1 MKGKR
6 GFTKAIPQKGLKNA
20 FCIKKRI
27 MRSFYLL
34 MLCMLLA
41 AFSTKALSPVHGFV
55 ENKGQWSPDLHF
67 QSKSQQLQLSLTS
80 NGLHYFFPNK
90 AGTYRLDLKLIG
102 SRKDVKPE
110 AFEPLAYYE
119 NHLVSQKSVQ
129 TKAYKGVRYPQV
141 YPGIDWVVF
150 YDEQGQLKYEF
161 HLAPGANPALIKFT
175 YNGGKSTFI
184 NNEGAI
190 IVQGPHGELQE
201 AAPVSWLAES
211 GQAVSSAFKVNRQ
224 NEISFDLGQYDAKQH
239 LVIDPLV
246 SWITLVGGNGNYEAV
261 TAVFVH
267 QATQVQYVCGYTN
280 STNMATTGA
289 HQTNNTDT
297 AGFVAA
303 YNVQGQKLWT
313 TYLGGTQRTELRG
326 ITGSQ
331 TGTIELYVAGFTNA
345 SSGIA
350 SGARHQATLNAMFDG
365 VLARFD
371 SSGAIVWSTYYGGSS
386 DDFINGLAYLE
397 ATRTIAAAGGT
408 NSNNGISTLSV
419 LRSTKI
425 ASDGTDGFVGIFN
438 NIGDRL
444 RATYVGG
451 AANEEIRGIAVDES
465 LLYIAG
471 WASQPTSN
479 YLGGSGFQPAF
490 AGQIDG
496 FVQALNHGLQQRFW
510 GTYVGG
516 SGIDEV
522 NAIAVNA
529 TTVFIGGLTW
539 SSNNISTPNSAQPS
553 RFNAMDGFLMSLS
566 KNFGDRNW
574 GTYFGGLGAE
584 SIQAIALLP
593 NNNGV
598 VVGGY
603 TSSANLALNGFQNN
617 LEGTQNAFVSRYSN
631 VTGARQYTSYLG
643 TGNNETINGIAIRNN
658 GERIVIGGRTNG
670 GGLATAGADRTQAD
684 GQEGFLATISEPVFG
699 ITGYAPGINSLC
711 PRNPFGYRIYLGPQF
726 NVGDTVVV
734 DLVYISGVSRRVDT
748 IVFSQAD
755 TLTRFFTL
763 PAGVYPSPARLR
775 PFLLRGLQAGNW
787 FPNNNASQG
796 FPIRERVRIA
806 TQPTVSSN
814 LACSPT
820 TVSMFVTVAS
830 GGVGP
835 YNFIWLKGDS
845 LVFQSTTTSTLT
857 LNGTSSAINGTYRAV
872 VTSGCGSDTS
882 VAVVV
887 NVPEPPRFTRQAT
900 ASRQLCLNE
909 PFVLKALSQTNFDS
923 IVFFRG
929 NQRVQGGLVDSFVI
943 TNVTAGNVGNYW
955 YRIHNRCGQV
965 NADTVQL
972 SLAPALA
979 FTTQPSGSRTYCLGS
994 PLSLTA
1000 QLNITPANFRWFK
1013 NGQMISGATTSGLSF
1028 TSLAFSDSGRYV
1040 LQAFTACDTITSDTV
1055 TIGVSNPINFM
1066 GSILGATQ
1074 LCAGANGSLL
1084 QAIQGSI
1091 AAAQFSW
1098 FKNGQLVPAQTGRVY
1113 NFTNFSAS
1121 DTGTYVLRMIT
1132 PCDTLFS
1139 DTVRM
1144 QLLPTA
1150 QLVNAPQV
1158 RPAYCVGSTV
1168 SIALSA
1174 RNAGVQ
1180 WFKDGQQV
1188 PPAQLTVDSA
1198 LTFSSIAF
1206 SDTGRYHA
1214 LLIGGCDTLSTD
1226 TFSINVVNTPLV
1238 TLQPQGGSYCL
1249 GSQVASM
1256 PSLQNLSSGTYQWFK
1271 NGQAVAGA
1279 TSRTLFFNSFAA
1291 ADTGRYVLRI
1301 ASACDTSFTDTVQ
1314 LNLLAPVQIRRQLVQ
1329 PAATCAASPLQL
1341 RFTATNASIQ
1351 WYRNGQQVPPSNV
1364 PDSFLVISSSDTGM
1378 YHALAVGVCGTISSD
1393 TIQIRPL
1400 AAPII
1405 TQQPVGGAFCQGT
1418 NVILQPAIQY
1428 AGQLSYQWF
1437 QNGLS
1442 MGNRNTLQLNLL
1454 SMGSN
1459 FSGDFVLR
1467 AISNCGDTVFTNP
1480 VQLTNIWVPNITT
1493 QSAPVVTV
1501 CAGDSTNL
1509 QVTMTNPSNLS
1520 FQWFKN
1526 GQAISGA
1533 NSNQLSISN
1542 ASAVD
1547 TGLYRCIVT
1556 NQCASDTSEFIR
1568 VVLSTRPLIT
1578 SQPRLLN
1585 GCWSPTG
1592 NPVVRATVSGDVQQY
1607 RWLVGGQP
1615 VTANADSIIFRNV
1628 AANFQVQV
1636 QLIAIGSCGNDTSQL
1651 VNIAVSQPF
1660 QITAQPS
1667 PMNRVCVGG
1676 SLPLT
1681 VVTNPASSLNYQWFF
1696 NGQALTGATA
1706 ATLNLNNISASDTGS
1721 YYCIV
1726 SNSCLTDTT
1735 QTTRVIFESAVLITQ
1750 EPSPFNRVCVGDSLP
1765 LTVVAAGAS
1774 ILNYQ
1779 WFLNGQVLTGA
1790 TAATLN
1796 LNNISA
1802 SDTGNYHCIVSN
1814 SCFADTTLIA
1824 RVIFEN
1830 PVIITQQPQ
1839 SASVCVAP
1847 NSSFIVRASSQG
1859 PIMLRQ
1865 WLVNGAP
1872 LGVNGD
1878 TLAIST
1884 SIPGV
1889 TQLRLVVY
1897 GPCGNDTSQV
1907 ATITVLANS
1916 SSQINASVCAG
1927 DVYAFFGQQ
1936 LAVAGTY
1943 NATIPN
1949 AAGCDSTITLQ
1960 LAVNPSP
1967 QPTISQQGFVLS
1979 TDSFATYQWQLNG
1992 VDLPGATFRSLTAA
2006 ANGTYR
2012 VRVTDSLQCSGES
2025 ANYTLTGVSVKELH
2039 TINWQ
2044 LYPVP
2049 AKDWLKIEL
2058 DGQTTTINAQIRNS
2072 HGQLVQNLQLEN
2084 GSNTIDIS
2092 SLADG
2097 LYFIE
2102 CEGMVKRFIKQH

>member
-1 MKGKR
+1 MR
-6 GFTKAIPQKGLKNA
+6 ALYLITLSLLFTILSAKA
-20 FCIKKRI
+20 
-27 MRSFYLL
+27 
-34 MLCMLLA
+34 MLPA
-41 AFSTKALSPVHGFV
+41 HGFV
-55 ENKGQWSPDLHF
+55 ENKGQWPSDLHF
-67 QSKSQQLQLSLTS
+67 KSKNQQIELSLT
-80 NGLHYFFPNK
+80 NKGLHYFFPNK
-90 AGTYRLDLKLIG
+90 KGNYRVDLTLLG
-102 SRKDVKPE
+102 SRKDATPE
-110 AFEPLAYYE
+110 PFQPVAYHENFVVGGSSLKASAF
-119 NHLVSQKSVQ
+119 Q
-129 TKAYKGVRYPQV
+129 GVRYKEV
-141 YPGIDWVVF
+141 YPGIDWLIF
-150 YDEQGQLKYEF
+150 YDDSGNVKYEF
-161 HLAPGANPALIKFT
+161 HLAPGANPDQIKFT
-175 YNGGKSTFI
+175 YSGGEATLINKNG
-184 NNEGAI
+184 AL
-190 IVQGPHGELQE
+190 IVQGPHGELRE
-201 AAPVSWLAES
+201 AAPVSWLSES
-211 GQAVSSAFKVNRQ
+211 GQSVSSQFKINANQ
-224 NEISFDLGQYDAKQH
+224 EISFDLGKYDLQQS
-239 LVIDPLV
+239 LIIDPLV
-246 SWITLVGGNGNYEAV
+246 SWLTLVGGNGNYEAV

-267 QATQVQYVCGYTN
+267 EATQVQFVCGYTN
-280 STNMATTGA
+280 STNMATSGA
-289 HQTNNTDT
+289 HQTSNTDT
-297 AGFVAA
+297 AGFIAA
-303 YNVQGQKLWT
+303 YNAQGQKLWT

-331 TGTIELYVAGFTNA
+331 TGNMELYVAGFTNS

-350 SGARHQATLNAMFDG
+350 IGARHQANLNAMFDG

-371 SSGAIVWSTYYGGSS
+371 SSGTIVWSTYFGGSS
-386 DDFINGLAYLE
+386 DDFINGLAYIE
-397 ATRTIAAAGGT
+397 ASRTVAAVGGT
-408 NSNNGISTLSV
+408 NSVNGISTLAV
-419 LRSTKI
+419 LRATKI
-425 ASDGTDGFVGIFN
+425 AADGTDGFVGIFN

-451 AANEEIRGIAVDES
+451 AANEEIRAIAADES
-465 LLYIAG
+465 LLYIGG
-471 WASQPTSN
+471 WATQPASN

-617 LEGTQNAFVSRYSN
+617 LVGTQNAFVSRYST

-699 ITGYAPGINSLC
+699 ITGYAPGVNSIC
-711 PRNPFGYRIYLGPQF
+711 PGNPFGYRIYLGPQF

-763 PAGVYPSPARLR
+763 PAGLYPSPARLR
-775 PFLLRGLQAGNW
+775 PFLLNGLQAGNW
-787 FPNNNASQG
+787 FPSINPSLG

-820 TVSMFVTVAS
+820 SVSMFVTIAS

-835 YNFIWLKGDS
+835 YSFVWLKGDS
-845 LVFQSTTTSTLT
+845 VVFQSTTTSTLT

-872 VTSGCGSDTS
+872 VTSGCGNDTS

-887 NVPEPPRFTRQAT
+887 NVPEPPRFTRQT
-900 ASRQLCLNE
+900 IASNQVCINDR
-909 PFVLKALSQTNFDS
+909 FVLRALSQANYDS

-929 NQRVQGGLVDSFVI
+929 NQRVQGGQIDSFVI
-943 TNVTAGNVGNYW
+943 ANVTAGNVGNYW

-979 FTTQPSGSRTYCLGS
+979 FTTQPSGSRTYCVGS
-994 PLSLTA
+994 PLSINA
-1000 QLNITPANFRWFK
+1000 QLNIAQANFRWFK
-1013 NGQMISGATTSGLSF
+1013 NGQLIPGATSANLNI

-1040 LQAFTACDTITSDTV
+1040 LQAFNSCDTLTSDTV
-1055 TIGVSNPINFM
+1055 AVAVTNPINFM
-1066 GSILGATQ
+1066 GSISGASD
-1074 LCAGANGSLL
+1074 LCAGATGSLL
-1084 QAIQGSI
+1084 QGIQGSI

-1098 FKNGQLVPAQTGRVY
+1098 FKNGQLVPGETRRVL
-1113 NFTNFSAS
+1113 NFSNFSTA

-1150 QLVNAPQV
+1150 QLVNAPQL
-1158 RPAYCVGSTV
+1158 RPAYCVGSAV
-1168 SIALSA
+1168 SIPLSA

-1180 WFKDGQQV
+1180 WFKNGQQI
-1188 PPAQLTVDSA
+1188 PPAQLTIDTA

-1214 LLIGGCDTLSTD
+1214 LLIGACDTLSTD
-1226 TFSINVVNTPLV
+1226 TFSINVVNTPIV
-1238 TLQPQGGSYCL
+1238 TLQPQGGSFCE
-1249 GSQVASM
+1249 GSQAASM

-1314 LNLLAPVQIRRQLVQ
+1314 FDLLAPIQIRRQLVT
-1329 PAATCAASPLQL
+1329 PAVTCAASPLQL

-1351 WYRNGQQVPPSNV
+1351 WYRNGQQIPASNL

-1393 TIQIRPL
+1393 TIQVRPL
-1400 AAPII
+1400 AAPVF
-1405 TQQPVGGAFCQGT
+1405 TQQPVGGTFCQGA
-1418 NVILQPAIQY
+1418 NVILQPMIQY

-1437 QNGLS
+1437 QNGMPMPTRNSLALNIPA
-1442 MGNRNTLQLNLL
+1442 MWGNFNGQFNLQ
-1454 SMGSN
+1454 
-1459 FSGDFVLR
+1459 
-1467 AISNCGDTVFTNP
+1467 AISSCGDTIYSDT
-1480 VQLTNIWVPNITT
+1480 VQLINVWNPEIVA
-1493 QSAPVVTV
+1493 QSDSLVNV

-1509 QVTMTNPSNLS
+1509 QITTNNATNLS

-1526 GQAISGA
+1526 GQLIGGA

-1547 TGLYRCIVT
+1547 TGLYRCIVS
-1556 NQCASDTSEFIR
+1556 NQCASDTSAFIR
-1568 VVLSTRPLIT
+1568 VVLRTRPLIT
-1578 SQPRLLN
+1578 SQPTLLN

-1628 AANFQVQV
+1628 PATFQAQV

-1651 VNIAVSQPF
+1651 VNIALSQPF
-1660 QITAQPS
+1660 QITTQPS
-1667 PMNRVCVGG
+1667 PVIPVCLG
-1676 SLPLT
+1676 SNLPLT
-1681 VVTNPASSLNYQWFF
+1681 VGTNTASSLNYQWFF

-1726 SNSCLTDTT
+1726 SNSCLTLTT
-1735 QTTRVIFESAVLITQ
+1735 QTTRVTFESAVLITQ
-1750 EPSPFNRVCVGDSLP
+1750 EPSPFNRVCIGDSLP

-1774 ILNYQ
+1774 SLNYQ

-1796 LNNISA
+1796 LSNISA
-1802 SDTGNYHCIVSN
+1802 SDTGSYYCIVSN
-1814 SCFADTTLIA
+1814 SCFADTTQIG

-1830 PVIITQQPQ
+1830 PVIITQQPL
-1839 SASVCVAP
+1839 SASVCAAP

-1878 TLAIST
+1878 TLAVST

-2012 VRVTDSLQCSGES
+2012 VRVTDSLQCLGES

-2058 DGQTTTINAQIRNS
+2058 DGQTTTVNAQIRNS

>member
-1 MKGKR
+1 
-6 GFTKAIPQKGLKNA
+6 
-20 FCIKKRI
+20 

-150 YDEQGQLKYEF
+150 YDKQGQLKYEF

-175 YNGGKSTFI
+175 YDGGKSTFI
-184 NNEGAI
+184 NNEGAL

-211 GQAVSSAFKVNRQ
+211 GQAVGSAFKVNRQ

-246 SWITLVGGNGNYEAV
+246 SWLTLVGGNGSYEDV
-261 TAVFVH
+261 TGVYVNE
-267 QATQVQYVCGYTN
+267 ATQIRYVCGYTN
-280 STNMATTGA
+280 STDMATAGV
-289 HQTNNTDT
+289 HQTSNTDT

-303 YNVQGQKLWT
+303 YNALGQKLWT
-313 TYLGGTQRTELRG
+313 SYLGGNRRTELRG
-326 ITGSQ
+326 IIGKTSPVF
-331 TGTIELYVAGFTNA
+331 ELYVVGITNA
-345 SSGIA
+345 TSGIA
-350 SGARHQATLNAMFDG
+350 SSQAFQTVNNGKLDG
-365 VLARFD
+365 VIARFND
-371 SSGAIVWSTYYGGSS
+371 NGSLVWSTYFGGSE
-386 DDFINGLAYLE
+386 DDLLNAVAVIENSV
-397 ATRTIAAAGGT
+397 TIAVAGGT
-408 NSNNGISTLSV
+408 NSTNGISTPGT
-419 LRSTKI
+419 LRPNK
-425 ASDGTDGFVGIFN
+425 AVADGTDGFVAIF
-438 NIGDRL
+438 DRL
-444 RATYVGG
+444 GQRSVGTYVGG
-451 AANEEIRGIAVDES
+451 NADEEIRAIAADQTTLFV
-465 LLYIAG
+465 AG
-471 WASQPTSN
+471 WTTEPSTNYHAS
-479 YLGGSGFQPAF
+479 GGYQNTFG
-490 AGQIDG
+490 GQIDG
-496 FVQALNHGLQQRFW
+496 FVQRINTGLTLRFW

-516 SGIDEV
+516 TGQDEV
-522 NAIAVNA
+522 NAIAL
-529 TTVFIGGLTW
+529 TPTRLYIGGRTA
-539 SSNNISTPNSAQPS
+539 SSTNISTPGAAQVT
-553 RFNAMDGFLMSLS
+553 RFNSFDAFLIQLSL
-566 KNFGDRNW
+566 NCIRQW
-574 GTYFGGLGAE
+574 GTYFGGLGSE
-584 SIQAIALLP
+584 SIQSLSPLST
-593 NNNGV
+593 NNGV
-598 VVGGY
+598 VAAGF
-603 TSSANLALNGFQNN
+603 TTSANLGLNGFQNE
-617 LEGTQNAFVSRYSN
+617 LIGTQNAFISN
-631 VTGARQYTSYLG
+631 YTATGAQRYATYLG
-643 TGNNETINGIAIRNN
+643 SGNNEVITSITNSNN
-658 GERIVIGGRTNG
+658 GERIIVGGRTNG
-670 GGLATAGADRTQAD
+670 GNLATLGADRTQGV
-684 GQEGFLATISEPVFG
+684 GQEGFLATICEPVYE
-699 ITGYAPGINSLC
+699 ITGYAPSFSAIC
-711 PRNPFGYRIYLGPQF
+711 PGEPFGYRIYLGPQF
-726 NVGDTVVV
+726 TVGDTVVV

-787 FPNNNASQG
+787 FPSNTASQG
-796 FPIRERVRIA
+796 FPIRERVRII
-806 TQPTVSSN
+806 TQPSVSTN
-814 LACSPT
+814 LSCSPT
-820 TVSMFVTVAS
+820 TVNLSFAIALGS
-830 GGVGP
+830 VGP
-835 YNFIWLKGDS
+835 YTISWLKGDS
-845 LVFQSTTTSTLT
+845 VILQTTSITTLG
-857 LNGTSSAINGTYRAV
+857 LQGTSSAINGTYRAV
-872 VTSGCGSDTS
+872 ISSGCGSDTS

-909 PFVLKALSQTNFDS
+909 RFVLKALSQTNFDS

-929 NQRVQGGLVDSFVI
+929 NQRVQGGLVDSLVI
-943 TNVTAGNVGNYW
+943 ANVTAANVGNYW

-979 FTTQPSGSRTYCLGS
+979 FSTQPSGSRTYCVGS
-994 PLSLTA
+994 PLNLTA
-1000 QLNITPANFRWFK
+1000 QLNIPQANFRWFK

-1066 GSILGATQ
+1066 GSISGATQ
-1074 LCAGANGSLL
+1074 LCIGANGSLL

-1098 FKNGQLVPAQTGRVY
+1098 FKNGQLVPAQTGRVF

-1121 DTGTYVLRMIT
+1121 DVGNYVLRMIT

-1144 QLLPTA
+1144 SLIPAVQLLM
-1150 QLVNAPQV
+1150 APQV
-1158 RPAYCVGSTV
+1158 RPAYCIGSNV
-1168 SIALSA
+1168 EIKLSA
-1174 RNAGVQ
+1174 RNAFVQ
-1180 WFKDGQQV
+1180 WFKDGQILL
-1188 PPAQLTVDSA
+1188 PSPAIDTA
-1198 LTFSSIAF
+1198 LRFTNITTANNGSYF
-1206 SDTGRYHA
+1206 A
-1214 LLIGGCDTLSTD
+1214 LLIGGCDTLRTD
-1226 TFSINVVNTPLV
+1226 TFNINVVNTPIV

-1291 ADTGRYVLRI
+1291 ADTGRYILRI

-1329 PAATCAASPLQL
+1329 PAVTCAASPLQL

-1351 WYRNGQQVPPSNV
+1351 WYRNGQQIPPSNT

-1418 NVILQPAIQY
+1418 NVILQPTIQY

-1480 VQLTNIWVPNITT
+1480 VQLTNIWIPNITA

-1501 CAGDSTNL
+1501 CAGNSTNL

-1578 SQPRLLN
+1578 SQPTLLN

-1592 NPVVRATVSGDVQQY
+1592 NPVVRATVSGPVQEY

-1628 AANFQVQV
+1628 AANFQAQV
-1636 QLIAIGSCGNDTSQL
+1636 QLIAIGSCGNDTSAL
-1651 VNIAVSQPF
+1651 VNIALSQPF

-1667 PMNRVCVGG
+1667 PMNRVCVGS

-1681 VVTNPASSLNYQWFF
+1681 VLTNTASSLNYQWFF

-1706 ATLNLNNISASDTGS
+1706 ATLNLNSISASDTGS

-1735 QTTRVIFESAVLITQ
+1735 QTTRVIFENPVLILSQ
-1750 EPSPFNRVCVGDSLP
+1750 PSPLIGVCAGSNFP
-1765 LTVVAAGAS
+1765 LTVAATGGS
-1774 ILNYQ
+1774 SLIYQ
-1779 WFLNGQVLTGA
+1779 WFLNGQALIGA
-1790 TAATLN
+1790 TNATLN
-1796 LNNISA
+1796 VNNISA
-1802 SDTGNYHCIVSN
+1802 SDTGSYYCIVSN
-1814 SCFADTTLIA
+1814 SCFSDTTQITRLT
-1824 RVIFEN
+1824 FEN
-1830 PVIITQQPQ
+1830 PVLFTQQPQ
-1839 SASVCVAP
+1839 SANICAAP
-1847 NSSFIVRASSQG
+1847 NSNFVVRASAQG
-1859 PIMLRQ
+1859 TITGWQ
-1865 WLVNGAP
+1865 WLLNGAP
-1872 LGVNGD
+1872 QGVNAD
-1878 TLAIST
+1878 TFVVNT
-1884 SIPGV
+1884 SIPGIR
-1889 TQLRLVVY
+1889 QLRLVAF
-1897 GPCGNDTSQV
+1897 GLCGNDTSQV

-1916 SSQINASVCAG
+1916 SSQLNASVCAG

-1960 LAVNPSP
+1960 LAVNQSP

-1992 VDLPGATFRSLTAA
+1992 TDLPGATARSLNAT

-2012 VRVTDSLQCSGES
+2012 VRVRDSLQCEGQSP
-2025 ANYTLTGVSVKELH
+2025 AFNLTGVSVIEL
-2039 TINWQ
+2039 NKLQWQ

-2058 DGQTTTINAQIRNS
+2058 DGHTSTLQAQLRNS
-2072 HGQLVQNLQLEN
+2072 HGQLIRSLQLEN

-2092 SLADG
+2092 QLADG
-2097 LYFIE
+2097 VYFIE
-2102 CEGMVKRFIKQH
+2102 CEGQVKRFIRQH